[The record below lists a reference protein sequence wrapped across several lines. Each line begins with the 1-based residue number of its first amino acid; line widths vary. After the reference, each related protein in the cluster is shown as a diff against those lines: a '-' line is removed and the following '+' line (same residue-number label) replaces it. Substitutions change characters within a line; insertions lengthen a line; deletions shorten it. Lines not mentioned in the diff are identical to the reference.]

1 MHDVTIVKLVD
12 AEAIAYAVN
21 LIRLGFSLQLAILR
35 LQMMG
40 YYIPYR
46 DEKTGEI
53 VDIKFQ

>member
-12 AEAIAYAVN
+12 ERAISYVVM
-21 LIRLGFSLQLAILR
+21 LVKLGFSLQFALLR

-53 VDIKFQ
+53 VDIKF

>member
-1 MHDVTIVKLVD
+1 MPDVTIVKLVD
-12 AEAIAYAVN
+12 ERAIAYAVT
-21 LIRLGFSLQLAILR
+21 LIKLGFSLQFAILK

-53 VDIKFQ
+53 VDIKF